1 MRNAETVLAIVR
13 ERGKQGLPLE
23 DVYRMLYNPDLYL
36 RAYGRLYK
44 NKGAMT
50 KGTTNETVDG
60 MSLAK
65 IKRLIDDVRHER
77 HRWTPV
83 RRVYIPKKKGG
94 QRPLGLPTWKDKLL
108 QEVMRSILEAY
119 YEPQMSE
126 HSHGFRPDRGCHTA
140 LHEVQTKWTGSR
152 WFVEGDIAK
161 FFDTMNHEVLLAILS
176 EKIHDNR
183 FLRLIGH
190 LLESGYLE
198 EWKFNTTLSG
208 CPQGGV
214 ISPLLSNIYL
224 DKLDHYVEKTLIPAY
239 TRGKRRATNPTYATI
254 KAKYEWK
261 KQQGR
266 REEAKE
272 LRKQFQKL
280 CSYDPNDD
288 TYRRLHYVRYADD
301 TLFGF
306 AGPQQEAE
314 EIKHQLGQFLRDI
327 LKLELSQEKTLITHA
342 SSEKARFLNYHIVN
356 QQNNAKHAK
365 KRRSANGR
373 IGLLVPPDVVE
384 SKCALYQQAGKPT
397 HRTPMLRDDD
407 FTIIERYQQEYRGVV
422 QYSML
427 AHNVSW
433 FWKLHWIA
441 KVSLLKTLAR
451 KHQAT
456 AVRML
461 RKYEASVQAADGTTY
476 RCLEIQIQREG
487 KKPLVARFG
496 GIPLKRQKTAV
507 LIDQNPIYIRS
518 ERNEL
523 IQRLLADK
531 CELCGSRENV
541 EVHHIHKLADL
552 KKDGKER
559 PRWVKVMVARRRK
572 TLVVC
577 RFCHQAIHAGRPT
590 RQKRSERTNG
600 KPDAVKVARPV

>member
-13 ERGKQGLPLE
+13 ERGKRGLPLE
-23 DVYRMLYNPDLYL
+23 DVSRMLYNPDLYL

-50 KGTTNETVDG
+50 KGTLDETVDG

-65 IKRLIDDVRHER
+65 IKSLIDAIRHER

-108 QEVMRSILEAY
+108 QEVIRSILEAY

-183 FLRLIGH
+183 FLRLIRH

-214 ISPLLSNIYL
+214 ISPILSNIYL
-224 DKLDHYVEKTLIPAY
+224 DKLDQYVEKTLIPAY
-239 TRGKRRATNPTYATI
+239 TRGERRAENPTYQTLRA
-254 KAKYEWK
+254 KARWQK
-261 KQQGR
+261 KLGNV
-266 REEAKE
+266 EEAKE
-272 LRKQFQKL
+272 LHKQSQKV
-280 CSYDPNDD
+280 CAYDPNDD
-288 TYRRLHYVRYADD
+288 SYRRLFYVRYADD

-306 AGPQQEAE
+306 AGPRCEAE
-314 EIKHQLGQFLRDI
+314 EIKPQLGQFLRDT
-327 LKLELSQEKTLITHA
+327 LKLEMSQEKTLMTHA

-356 QQNNAKHAK
+356 QQNNAKHTK

-373 IGLLVPPDVVE
+373 IGLLVPADVVE
-384 SKCALYQQAGKPT
+384 SKCVLYQQAEKPM
-397 HRTPMLRDDD
+397 HRSAMLTDDD
-407 FTIIERYQQEYRGVV
+407 FTIIEGYQQEYRGVV
-422 QYSML
+422 QYYML

-433 FWKLHWIA
+433 FWKLHWVA
-441 KVSLLKTLAR
+441 KVSLLKTLAY
-451 KHQAT
+451 KHKT
-456 AVRML
+456 SAVAQL
-461 RKYEASVQAADGTTY
+461 RKYRASFQAANGTTY
-476 RCLEIQIQREG
+476 PCLEIQVPREG
-487 KKPLVARFG
+487 KKPLIARFG
-496 GIPLKRQKTAV
+496 GIPLQRHTQAI
-507 LIDQNPIYIRS
+507 LIDHNPIYERS

-523 IQRLLADK
+523 VKRLLADK
-531 CELCGSRENV
+531 CEMCGSQEQV
-541 EVHHIHKLADL
+541 QVHHIRKLADL
-552 KKDGKER
+552 EKGGRQR
-559 PRWVKVMVARRRK
+559 PRWVKIMAARRRK

-577 RFCHQAIHAGRPT
+577 RLCHQAIHTGQPT
-590 RQKRSERTNG
+590 RRRVSE
-600 KPDAVKVARPV
+600 

>member
-13 ERGKQGLPLE
+13 ERGKRGLPLE

-44 NKGAMT
+44 NAGAMT
-50 KGTTNETVDG
+50 KGTTDETVDG

-65 IKRLIDDVRHER
+65 IESLIDDIRHER
-77 HRWTPV
+77 YRWTPV
-83 RRVYIPKKKGG
+83 RRVHIPKKKGG
-94 QRPLGLPTWKDKLL
+94 QRPLGLPTWRDKLL

-119 YEPQMSE
+119 YEPQMSD
-126 HSHGFRPDRGCHTA
+126 HSHGFRPGRGCHTA
-140 LHEVQTKWTGSR
+140 LQEIQTKWTGSR
-152 WFVEGDIAK
+152 WLVEGDIAK
-161 FFDTMNHEVLLAILS
+161 FFDTMDHEVLLTILG

-183 FLRLIGH
+183 FLRLLRH

-198 EWKFNTTLSG
+198 EWKFNKTLSG

-214 ISPLLSNIYL
+214 ISPILSNVYL
-224 DKLDHYVEKTLIPAY
+224 DKLDQYVEKTLIPAY
-239 TRGKRRATNPTYATI
+239 TRGKRRAINPVYQTL
-254 KAKYEWK
+254 KAKARWQK
-261 KQQGR
+261 KLGNV
-266 REEAKE
+266 EEAKE
-272 LRKQFQKL
+272 LRKQSQKV

-288 TYRRLHYVRYADD
+288 AYRRLFYVRYADD

-306 AGPQQEAE
+306 AGPREEAE
-314 EIKHQLGQFLRDI
+314 EIKQQLGHFLRDT
-327 LKLELSQEKTLITHA
+327 LKLEMSQEKTLITHA

-384 SKCALYQQAGKPT
+384 SKCAYYQQAGKPI
-397 HRTPMLRDDD
+397 HRTPMLSDDD

-422 QYSML
+422 QYYML

-441 KVSLLKTLAR
+441 RVSLLKTLAN
-451 KHQAT
+451 KHKT
-456 AVRML
+456 SAVTQL
-461 RKYEASVQAADGTTY
+461 RKYRVNFQAANGTTY
-476 RCLEIQIQREG
+476 RCLEIQVPREG

-496 GIPLKRQKTAV
+496 GIPLQRQKQAI
-507 LIDQNPIYIRS
+507 LADQIPIYERS

-523 IQRLLADK
+523 VKRLLADK
-531 CELCGSRENV
+531 CEMCGSREQV
-541 EVHHIHKLADL
+541 QVHHIRKLADL
-552 KKDGKER
+552 EKGGQER
-559 PRWVKVMVARRRK
+559 PRWVKIMAARRRK

-577 RFCHQAIHAGRPT
+577 YLCHQAIHTGQLT
-590 RQKRSERTNG
+590 RRRASE
-600 KPDAVKVARPV
+600 